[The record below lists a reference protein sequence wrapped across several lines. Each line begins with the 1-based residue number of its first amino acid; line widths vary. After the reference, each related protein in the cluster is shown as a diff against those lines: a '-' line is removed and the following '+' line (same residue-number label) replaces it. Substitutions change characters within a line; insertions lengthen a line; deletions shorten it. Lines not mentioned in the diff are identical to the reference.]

1 MFNYPSCPLEDAS
14 LAVYE
19 DEERLLNICQ
29 CKDKQRSSEALRSQ
43 ILHTD

>member
-19 DEERLLNICQ
+19 DEERLL
-29 CKDKQRSSEALRSQ
+29 
-43 ILHTD
+43 